1 MVAFQGPTNSYVCDL
16 HLGTAHLITSD
27 GINPVISGDGRF
39 VAFERPRRNGLIITN
54 YDIVVIDALFDVE
67 SLASI
72 NIMGTGGG
80 NGPSR
85 SPVLSSDGR
94 FVVFKSQATDLVS
107 GDNNGVTDLF
117 VRDMVLGQSMLVSL
131 NQSGMSGGNRLSGNP
146 VMGAD
151 GHTVIF
157 ESFASDLTSND
168 FNESK
173 DLFALR
179 LGAGDSDNDG
189 MDDAWEISYFGNL
202 SRDGTADSDNDGATE
217 LAEFKAGTN
226 PINDSSVLSVVTL
239 QNIGTGAV
247 SVLWN
252 SVPGKSYVVQFKS
265 GLEEPEWQS
274 LPGSVVADG
283 STASKAD
290 ASAQADDH
298 RYYRVVLASP

>member
-1 MVAFQGPTNSYVCDL
+1 
-16 HLGTAHLITSD
+16 
-27 GINPVISGDGRF
+27 
-39 VAFERPRRNGLIITN
+39 
-54 YDIVVIDALFDVE
+54 
-67 SLASI
+67 
-72 NIMGTGGG
+72 
-80 NGPSR
+80 
-85 SPVLSSDGR
+85 
-94 FVVFKSQATDLVS
+94 
-107 GDNNGVTDLF
+107 
-117 VRDMVLGQSMLVSL
+117 MVLGQSMLVSL

>member
-1 MVAFQGPTNSYVCDL
+1 
-16 HLGTAHLITSD
+16 
-27 GINPVISGDGRF
+27 
-39 VAFERPRRNGLIITN
+39 
-54 YDIVVIDALFDVE
+54 
-67 SLASI
+67 
-72 NIMGTGGG
+72 
-80 NGPSR
+80 
-85 SPVLSSDGR
+85 
-94 FVVFKSQATDLVS
+94 
-107 GDNNGVTDLF
+107 
-117 VRDMVLGQSMLVSL
+117 
-131 NQSGMSGGNRLSGNP
+131 
-146 VMGAD
+146 
-151 GHTVIF
+151 
-157 ESFASDLTSND
+157 
-168 FNESK
+168 
-173 DLFALR
+173 
-179 LGAGDSDNDG
+179 